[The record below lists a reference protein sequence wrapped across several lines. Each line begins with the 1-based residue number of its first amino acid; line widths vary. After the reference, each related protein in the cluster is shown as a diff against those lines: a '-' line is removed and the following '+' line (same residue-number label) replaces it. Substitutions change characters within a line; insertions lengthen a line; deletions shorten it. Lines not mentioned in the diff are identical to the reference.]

1 MGGLLR
7 GGRRGFGSGGRA
19 FNGAAILTR
28 HLVAFSTR
36 QWRRCRL
43 GSGPP
48 SAGRRAYCLAD
59 GTDLPGKGRELRREL
74 AAAAGTRAN
83 AFLWGLRARAPAGRE
98 TWPLRGG
105 PAPARSAGP
114 AQPIASGGYLSVRA
128 LWTVRGCPR
137 RAEGWPRRR
146 LRAPLAE
153 LLPAIFGAFP
163 RPGRETRPRPLHRG
177 PSPGRGTGASPQPRP
192 APATPIP
199 RPGRALRKREGVA
212 ARNSAPASF
221 GFDEGL
227 RV

>member
-48 SAGRRAYCLAD
+48 SAGRGAYCLAD
-59 GTDLPGKGRELRREL
+59 GTGLPGKGRELRREL
-74 AAAAGTRAN
+74 GAAAGTRAN

-114 AQPIASGGYLSVRA
+114 AQPIASGGYLSVRG
-128 LWTVRGCPR
+128 LWRFVGRPR
-137 RAEGWPRRR
+137 RAEGWRQWR

-153 LLPAIFGAFP
+153 LPPAIFGAFP
-163 RPGRETRPRPLHRG
+163 RPRRETRPWPLHRG
-177 PSPGRGTGASPQPRP
+177 PSPGRWTSAAPPGP
-192 APATPIP
+192 AAPIP
-199 RPGRALRKREGVA
+199 RLCRKALCRKAEGWQ
-212 ARNSAPASF
+212 R
-221 GFDEGL
+221 
-227 RV
+227 